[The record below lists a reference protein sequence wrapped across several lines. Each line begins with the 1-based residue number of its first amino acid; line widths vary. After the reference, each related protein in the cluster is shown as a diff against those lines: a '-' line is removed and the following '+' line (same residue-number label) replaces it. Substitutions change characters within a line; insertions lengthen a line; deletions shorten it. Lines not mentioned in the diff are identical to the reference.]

1 MIRCEMLTAGYGGK
15 EVLHEISWEAEKG
28 KFTAIIG
35 PNGSGKSTL
44 LKTILGQTKICAGDI
59 CLEGKPI
66 KEFGS
71 RELAKRI
78 AYLPQHRDDTGISVG
93 RLVLHGRF
101 SYIAFPRH
109 YTDAD
114 KEKVGQ
120 ALKKMGI
127 EALRDKPVSELSGGE
142 KQKVYLAMA
151 LAQDS
156 PLFFLDEPAA
166 SLDISCQ
173 LSLMAML
180 KELSGEGKTIV
191 AVTHDLNYALQ
202 YADKLLIINKG
213 RAEQYGSPEEVLET
227 GVMEKVFG
235 LHINRLKDKNGQ
247 PYYFFATI

>member
-1 MIRCEMLTAGYGGK
+1 MIRCEKLAAGYGGK
-15 EVLHEISWEAEKG
+15 EVLHEINWEAEKG

-44 LKTILGQTKICAGDI
+44 LKTILGQTKVFGGNIH
-59 CLEGKPI
+59 LEGKPI
-66 KEFGS
+66 KEYDS
-71 RELAKRI
+71 RELAKQI

-101 SYIAFPRH
+101 PYIAFPRH

-114 KEKVGQ
+114 EEKAGQ

-127 EALRDKPVSELSGGE
+127 EALRHNPVSGLSGGE
-142 KQKVYLAMA
+142 KQKAYLAMA

-156 PLFFLDEPAA
+156 PVLLLDEPAA
-166 SLDISCQ
+166 GLDLSCQ

-180 KELSGEGKTIV
+180 KTLSREGKTIV

-213 RAEQYGSPEEVLET
+213 RAIQHGSPEEALET

-235 LHINRLKDKNGQ
+235 LRISRIKDDNGQ
-247 PYYFFATI
+247 THYCFAVT

>member
-1 MIRCEMLTAGYGGK
+1 MIRCEKLTAGYGGK
-15 EVLHEISWEAEKG
+15 EVLHEINWEAEKG
-28 KFTAIIG
+28 KFTAVIG

-44 LKTILGQTKICAGDI
+44 LKTILGQTKVFGGDI

-66 KEFGS
+66 KEYGS

-78 AYLPQHRDDTGISVG
+78 AYLPQHRDDAGISVS
-93 RLVLHGRF
+93 RMVLHGRF
-101 SYIAFPRH
+101 PYIAFPRR
-109 YTDAD
+109 YTVAD
-114 KEKVGQ
+114 EEKVGQ

-151 LAQDS
+151 LVQDA
-156 PLFFLDEPAA
+156 PVLLLDEPAA
-166 SLDISCQ
+166 SLDLSCQ
-173 LSLMAML
+173 LSLTAML
-180 KELSGEGKTIV
+180 KTLSREGKTVV

-213 RAEQYGSPEEVLET
+213 RAVQYGTTEETLET

-235 LHINRLKDKNGQ
+235 LHISRIRDDNGQ
-247 PYYFFATI
+247 THYCFAVR